1 MDEKERT
8 TDEVLQSP
16 QSAGSGSRMTAEG
29 AIIERIK
36 RLRQEADHLEALLNV
51 LPRTLPLDADEGLW
65 KLVVGFRL

>member
-36 RLRQEADHLEALLNV
+36 RLRQEADHLEVLLSV
-51 LPRTLPLDADEGLW
+51 LPRQIRAEADEALW